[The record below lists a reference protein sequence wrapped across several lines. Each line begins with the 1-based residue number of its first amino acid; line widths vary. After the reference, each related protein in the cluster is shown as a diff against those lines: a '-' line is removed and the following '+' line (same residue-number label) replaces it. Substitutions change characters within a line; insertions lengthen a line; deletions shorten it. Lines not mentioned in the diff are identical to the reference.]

1 MARANPQA
9 TGRSEGVGRAPQAP
23 AIPAPPQPPPRLATT
38 QQEFQALVAKRAE
51 LETQIETVT
60 DRRQELQAQLERAEP
75 SAREGMV
82 ARVKLLDA
90 RATRLEEEILETD
103 DLIAQSIA
111 SGAATGGSGTT
122 VSSEPK
128 LFTREDMGA
137 AMVGEALVLVLFFVW
152 LYRRGIRR
160 AKAGFSRGATVDPQ
174 RMEQLQNSI
183 DAIAVEVERISEGQR
198 FVSKM
203 LNEGS
208 AQPVSI
214 GMREAE
220 EALAKRKS
228 P

>member
-1 MARANPQA
+1 MARATPQA

-23 AIPAPPQPPPRLATT
+23 AVPAPPQPPPRLATN
-38 QQEFQALVAKRAE
+38 QKEFQALVAKRVE

-60 DRRQELQAQLERAEP
+60 DRRQELEQQLEDASGATRTGLE
-75 SAREGMV
+75 ARI
-82 ARVKLLDA
+82 RLLDA
-90 RATRLEEEILETD
+90 RATQLEQQVLEND
-103 DLIAQSIA
+103 ELIAQSIA
-111 SGAATGGSGTT
+111 GGVATGQSGTT

-220 EALAKRKS
+220 EALAKRR
-228 P
+228 PP

>member
-1 MARANPQA
+1 MPHASPQA
-9 TGRSEGVGRAPQAP
+9 GQGVGRAPQAP
-23 AIPAPPQPPPRLATT
+23 AIPAPPQPPPRLATN
-38 QQEFQALVAKRAE
+38 QKEFQALVAKRVE

-60 DRRQELQAQLERAEP
+60 DRRQELEQQLEDASGATRTGLE
-75 SAREGMV
+75 ARI
-82 ARVKLLDA
+82 RLLDA
-90 RATRLEEEILETD
+90 RATQLEQQVLEND
-103 DLIAQSIA
+103 ELIAQSIA
-111 SGAATGGSGTT
+111 GGVATGQSGTT

-137 AMVGEALVLVLFFVW
+137 AMVGEALALVLFFVW

-220 EALAKRKS
+220 EALAKRR
-228 P
+228 PP

>member
-1 MARANPQA
+1 MARATPQA

-23 AIPAPPQPPPRLATT
+23 AIPAPPQPPPRLARN
-38 QQEFQALVAKRAE
+38 QEEFQALVAKRAE
-51 LETQIETVT
+51 LEMQIETVT
-60 DRRQELQAQLERAEP
+60 DRRQELEQQLEDAGGTTRTGLE
-75 SAREGMV
+75 ARI
-82 ARVKLLDA
+82 RLLDE
-90 RATRLEEEILETD
+90 RATRLEQQVLETD
-103 DLIAQSIA
+103 ELIAQSIA
-111 SGAATGGSGTT
+111 GGVATGRSQTT
-122 VSSEPK
+122 VASETK

-152 LYRRGIRR
+152 LYRRGMRR
-160 AKAGFSRGATVDPQ
+160 AKERFSRGVPGDAQ

-208 AQPVSI
+208 AQPLSV

>member
-1 MARANPQA
+1 MAYANPQA
-9 TGRSEGVGRAPQAP
+9 GQGVGRAPQAP
-23 AIPAPPQPPPRLATT
+23 TIPAPPQPPQRPAVD
-38 QQEFQALVAKRAE
+38 QKEFQALVAKRAE
-51 LETQIETVT
+51 LEMQIESVT
-60 DRRQELQAQLERAEP
+60 DRRQELEQQLEDASGATRTGL
-75 SAREGMV
+75 EG
-82 ARVKLLDA
+82 RIRLLDE
-90 RATRLEEEILETD
+90 RATRLEQQVLEND
-103 DLIAQSIA
+103 ELIAQSIA
-111 SGAATGGSGTT
+111 GGVATGRSETT

-128 LFTREDMGA
+128 VFTREDLGA

-160 AKAGFSRGATVDPQ
+160 AKEGFSRGAAADPQ
-174 RMEQLQNSI
+174 RLEQLQNSI

>member
-1 MARANPQA
+1 MAHASPQA
-9 TGRSEGVGRAPQAP
+9 GQGVGRAPQAP
-23 AIPAPPQPPPRLATT
+23 AIPAPPQPPARLATN
-38 QQEFQALVAKRAE
+38 QKEFQALVAKRAE
-51 LETQIETVT
+51 LEMQIETVT
-60 DRRQELQAQLERAEP
+60 DRRQELEQQLEDASGATRTGLE
-75 SAREGMV
+75 ARI
-82 ARVKLLDA
+82 RLLDE
-90 RATRLEEEILETD
+90 RATQLEQQVLEND
-103 DLIAQSIA
+103 ELIAQSIA
-111 SGAATGGSGTT
+111 GGAATGGSGTT
-122 VSSEPK
+122 VSSEPR

-137 AMVGEALVLVLFFVW
+137 AMVGEALVLALFFVW
-152 LYRRGIRR
+152 LYRRGMRR
-160 AKAGFSRGATVDPQ
+160 AKERFSRGASADPQ

>member
-1 MARANPQA
+1 MAHASPQA
-9 TGRSEGVGRAPQAP
+9 GQGVGRAPQAP
-23 AIPAPPQPPPRLATT
+23 AIPAPPQPPPRLATN
-38 QQEFQALVAKRAE
+38 QKEFQALVAKRAE
-51 LETQIETVT
+51 LEMQIETVT
-60 DRRQELQAQLERAEP
+60 DRRQELEQQLEDASGATRTGLE
-75 SAREGMV
+75 ARI
-82 ARVKLLDA
+82 RLLDE
-90 RATRLEEEILETD
+90 RATQLEQQVLEND
-103 DLIAQSIA
+103 ELIAQSIA
-111 SGAATGGSGTT
+111 GGVATGQSGTT
-122 VSSEPK
+122 VSSEPR

-137 AMVGEALVLVLFFVW
+137 AMVGEALVLALFFVW
-152 LYRRGIRR
+152 LYRRGMRR
-160 AKAGFSRGATVDPQ
+160 AKERFSRGASADPQ

>member
-1 MARANPQA
+1 MASASPQA

-23 AIPAPPQPPPRLATT
+23 AIPAPPQLPPRPAVD
-38 QQEFQALVAKRAE
+38 QKGFQALVAKRAE
-51 LETQIETVT
+51 LEMQIETVT
-60 DRRQELQAQLERAEP
+60 DRRQELEQQLEDASGATRTGLE
-75 SAREGMV
+75 ARI
-82 ARVKLLDA
+82 RLLDE
-90 RATRLEEEILETD
+90 RATRLEQQVLEND
-103 DLIAQSIA
+103 ELIAQSIA
-111 SGAATGGSGTT
+111 GGAATGQAGTT
-122 VSSEPK
+122 VASETK

-152 LYRRGIRR
+152 LYRRGMRR
-160 AKAGFSRGATVDPQ
+160 ARERFSRGAPGDAH
-174 RMEQLQNSI
+174 RIEQLQNSV

-208 AQPVSI
+208 AQPISV

>member
-1 MARANPQA
+1 MGRASPQA

-23 AIPAPPQPPPRLATT
+23 AIPAPPQPPPRPATN
-38 QQEFQALVAKRAE
+38 QNAFQALVAKRAE
-51 LETQIETVT
+51 LEMQIETVT
-60 DRRQELQAQLERAEP
+60 DRRQELEQQLEDASGATRTGLE
-75 SAREGMV
+75 ARI
-82 ARVKLLDA
+82 RLLDE
-90 RATRLEEEILETD
+90 RATRLEQQVLEND
-103 DLIAQSIA
+103 ELIAQSIA
-111 SGAATGGSGTT
+111 GGAVTGGSGTT
-122 VSSEPK
+122 VPSETK
-128 LFTREDMGA
+128 VFTHEDLGA

-152 LYRRGIRR
+152 LYRRGTRR
-160 AKAGFSRGATVDPQ
+160 AREGFSREATVDPQ